1 MTKRELRKR
10 RTRFKIVGGFFD
22 FIAILGSALL
32 IIIWVL
38 MLSQL
43 FGWLKVDLAQTF
55 SGIGTS
61 ISEAIVQPDATETPQ
76 G

>member
-32 IIIWVL
+32 IIICVL
-38 MLSQL
+38 MLSQM
-43 FGWLKVDLAQTF
+43 F
-55 SGIGTS
+55 
-61 ISEAIVQPDATETPQ
+61 
-76 G
+76 